1 MRLGGRPG
9 EVAGRLQGG
18 ANRAGRRIRALE
30 LNVVHTLNVVQNRK
44 RPHLHV
50 VPDDRRERARAKR
63 RRAIL
68 QAADDLI
75 AEGGLRGVTMQAV
88 ADRLDCAV
96 GTLYLYFPSKA
107 ALVAGLQG
115 EAIDTLRAS
124 FDTAR
129 PTWEAYLEESG
140 LEPDLCSLVRLVG
153 YGAHWVA
160 ASVVFRDEFHLQRA
174 LLSEPV
180 TIEAEAQVRDVLP
193 VLQRLLGQPMD
204 LVRGAMDTG
213 VLRPADAQAQ
223 ALLWLA
229 ALNGVLL
236 VDALAPVD
244 RHLFRASYLAK
255 TLTRDLLVGWGAD
268 LEDIE
273 VATVHVDR
281 LASLGPLAPPP
292 AGPGYE

>member
-1 MRLGGRPG
+1 
-9 EVAGRLQGG
+9 
-18 ANRAGRRIRALE
+18 
-30 LNVVHTLNVVQNRK
+30 VVQNRQ
-44 RPHLHV
+44 RPHLTIV
-50 VPDDRRERARAKR
+50 SDDRRERAREKR

-68 QAADDLI
+68 GAADDLI
-75 AEGGLRGVTMQAV
+75 AEGGVQGITMQRV

-129 PTWEAYLEESG
+129 PTWETYLDESG
-140 LEPDLCSLVRLVG
+140 LDPDLCSLVRLVG

-174 LLSEPV
+174 LLSEAVP
-180 TIEAEAQVRDVLP
+180 IEAEAQVRDVLP
-193 VLQRLLGQPMD
+193 VLQRLLAQPLD
-204 LVRGAMDTG
+204 LVRGATDTG
-213 VLRPADAQAQ
+213 VLRPGDAQAR

-236 VDALAPVD
+236 LDALAPVD
-244 RHLFRASYLAK
+244 RHLFRATHLAK
-255 TLTRDLLVGWGAD
+255 TLTHDLLVGWGAD

-273 VATVHVDR
+273 VAAAHVER
-281 LASLGPLAPPP
+281 LSSLGPLAPPP
-292 AGPGYE
+292 AGPGYA